1 MNRPSASSTLRTP
14 LFFIVSILALFCLI
28 NFTTTYINTITTPAP
43 LLFYGMTLII
53 LIFYFLISITIA
65 LKYLSD
71 KRCLF
76 LIPVACAFIGSAIM
90 MILALHNYSKLFY
103 CNLNDSISYKEFLR
117 YYFYRNALTLTQIIT
132 AALVYRFRSHRLL
145 ASHNHIII
153 TFACIS
159 LTLAIVLIVGFSST
173 HLYEPTIRLA
183 SNIMVYM
190 WTLLFFTTIALTRF
204 RNIFW
209 TGIYFY
215 CFVYILTFS
224 FLTTADVASE
234 NTWYKA
240 RLFETLGTLIFII
253 IIFLNAFKLYQL
265 SNNKYENAYQNSI
278 RDYLTQLY
286 NRRYFYLALTK
297 KMQRVSVQKPLSIL
311 LCDIDHFKR
320 INDKYGHFQGDLV
333 IQYVAWVLQDQ
344 VRRDD
349 IVARTGGEEF
359 ALLLPDVGQQQAQ
372 LIAERIRQAIIS
384 PGDVSSRVKLHE
396 SVTISIGLATTE
408 DPKTVETELLN
419 RADDALYQA
428 KKAGR
433 NCVVAWQKSSCTR

>member
-28 NFTTTYINTITTPAP
+28 NFTTTYINTITNPAP

-90 MILALHNYSKLFY
+90 MILALQNYSKLFY
-103 CNLNDSISYKEFLR
+103 CNLNDSISYNEFLR

-159 LTLAIVLIVGFSST
+159 LTLAIVLIVGFSSM

-240 RLFETLGTLIFII
+240 RLFDT
-253 IIFLNAFKLYQL
+253 
-265 SNNKYENAYQNSI
+265 
-278 RDYLTQLY
+278 
-286 NRRYFYLALTK
+286 
-297 KMQRVSVQKPLSIL
+297 
-311 LCDIDHFKR
+311 
-320 INDKYGHFQGDLV
+320 
-333 IQYVAWVLQDQ
+333 
-344 VRRDD
+344 
-349 IVARTGGEEF
+349 
-359 ALLLPDVGQQQAQ
+359 
-372 LIAERIRQAIIS
+372 
-384 PGDVSSRVKLHE
+384 
-396 SVTISIGLATTE
+396 
-408 DPKTVETELLN
+408 
-419 RADDALYQA
+419 
-428 KKAGR
+428 
-433 NCVVAWQKSSCTR
+433 